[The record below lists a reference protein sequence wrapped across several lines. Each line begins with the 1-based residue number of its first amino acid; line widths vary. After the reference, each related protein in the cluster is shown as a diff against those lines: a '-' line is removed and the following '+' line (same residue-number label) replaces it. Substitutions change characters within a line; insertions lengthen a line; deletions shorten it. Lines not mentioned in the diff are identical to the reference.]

1 MSCAR
6 MCTGKAISTTEADF
20 LMLAGHRVEFAKV
33 DLDACGKAYRGGV
46 AEYNPFD
53 VNGTGLGEEWSKS
66 QEPFGLSLYMRHNHA
81 LEGARGCMRECYI
94 HLEKKGVLTHKFKNE
109 FRKRKP
115 WTIDRSLRDES
126 VEVKDKSDDDQ
137 TLY

>member
-1 MSCAR
+1 
-6 MCTGKAISTTEADF
+6 
-20 LMLAGHRVEFAKV
+20 
-33 DLDACGKAYRGGV
+33 
-46 AEYNPFD
+46 
-53 VNGTGLGEEWSKS
+53 
-66 QEPFGLSLYMRHNHA
+66 
-81 LEGARGCMRECYI
+81 MRECYI